1 MWPVASRAPIW
12 LRHRNAKLN
21 PKCRPNAAAIRRD
34 IPAEIK
40 GTIDMIKTALVA
52 MTVVGCDCDANLCE
66 FISETPAQWATVA
79 ECEAEMTSQILRQD
93 NFSYPLISGIC
104 RTLPGSSAQTVT
116 ASAPA
121 IGAARQAGMQPA
133 GAEATEGKAGFH
145 AGVLDGGRMVFR
157 RTADGYAMIT
167 AGVDRTAG
175 AAMNF
180 LRQSAALVLPER

>member
-1 MWPVASRAPIW
+1 
-12 LRHRNAKLN
+12 
-21 PKCRPNAAAIRRD
+21 
-34 IPAEIK
+34 
-40 GTIDMIKTALVA
+40 MIKTALVA

-104 RTLPGSSAQTVT
+104 RTIPNPPAQTVT

-121 IGAARQAGMQPA
+121 PAIPQAAALQSA
-133 GAEATEGKAGFH
+133 AEATDGKAGFY
-145 AGVLDGGRMVFR
+145 AGVLDGGSLVFR
-157 RTADGYAMIT
+157 RTADGYEMLT

-175 AAMNF
+175 AAMDF
-180 LRQSAALVLPER
+180 LLQSAALVLPKR